1 MREEDGAGWDWS
13 WDCSSSSSEEEEET
27 AGSGAKFVFAGVG
40 GFGQGAVRSEAGE
53 VEGSAGV
60 VGRVGRVD
68 LGGVGGVVAS
78 DVVVSFGRAEGPGL
92 SRTWEGIACQMSSV
106 VGESVVFLEV
116 EGVEGSALLGEVEE
130 VEFLVAELE
139 NSVEVEVASRVVEVE
154 VEGSGAS
161 SNSRGSDAES
171 RGDRSGWRHAVERW
185 W

>member
-1 MREEDGAGWDWS
+1 M
-13 WDCSSSSSEEEEET
+13 
-27 AGSGAKFVFAGVG
+27 
-40 GFGQGAVRSEAGE
+40 RSEAGE

-68 LGGVGGVVAS
+68 LGGVGVVVAS
-78 DVVVSFGRAEGPGL
+78 DGVVSLGGAGVPGW

-139 NSVEVEVASRVVEVE
+139 DSVEVEVASRVVEVE

-185 W
+185 